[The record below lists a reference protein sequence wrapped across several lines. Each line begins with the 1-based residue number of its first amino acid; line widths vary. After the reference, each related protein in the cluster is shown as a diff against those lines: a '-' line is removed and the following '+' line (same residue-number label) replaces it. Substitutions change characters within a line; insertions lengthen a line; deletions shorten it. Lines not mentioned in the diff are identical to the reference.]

1 METIFWRVVVADA
14 YLAWGD
20 LRNCDTK
27 AEPSPTFAPVI
38 RTVPFE
44 LAIVDVMWSPAWK
57 WMKPWGD
64 ILG

>member
-1 METIFWRVVVADA
+1 MEAIFWRVVVAEWLQTAEA

-44 LAIVDVMWSPAWK
+44 LAIVDVVWSPAWK
-57 WMKPWGD
+57 
-64 ILG
+64 